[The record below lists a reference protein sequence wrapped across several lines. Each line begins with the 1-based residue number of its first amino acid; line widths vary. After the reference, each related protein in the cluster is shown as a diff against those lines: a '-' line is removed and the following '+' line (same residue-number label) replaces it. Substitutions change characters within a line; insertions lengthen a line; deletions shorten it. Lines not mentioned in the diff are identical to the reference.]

1 MIDSR
6 EPYPE
11 ILRRSQQDAHQYRT
25 GREVIDRV
33 TDRIWVFQ
41 NYHVVEIDAEGYNPR
56 INNDAS
62 RKAIHQW
69 LHTRSG
75 VAGLDASSKITNTQL
90 PDTIVSSS
98 STDLTLDPATG
109 RVVIEDVMKINP
121 QTRADLYARSDLE
134 DGMIAIAS
142 NGDSTVDTPVYYAG
156 GVWRYFSD
164 NTEVPST

>member
-1 MIDSR
+1 MAWPTNDGNISTTNLDAGTDSPAAAR
-6 EPYPE
+6 ADLKLALDELANV
-11 ILRRSQQDAHQYRT
+11 IN
-25 GREVIDRV
+25 GRN
-33 TDRIWVFQ
+33 Q
-41 NYHVVEIDAEGYNPR
+41 A
-56 INNDAS
+56 
-62 RKAIHQW
+62 
-69 LHTRSG
+69 SG

>member
-1 MIDSR
+1 MALPTNDGNISTGNLDAGTDSPAAAR
-6 EPYPE
+6 ADIKTALDELANV
-11 ILRRSQQDAHQYRT
+11 IN
-25 GREVIDRV
+25 GRNE
-33 TDRIWVFQ
+33 
-41 NYHVVEIDAEGYNPR
+41 A
-56 INNDAS
+56 
-62 RKAIHQW
+62 
-69 LHTRSG
+69 SG
-75 VAGLDASSKITNTQL
+75 VAGLDASSKISNTQL

-164 NTEVPST
+164 NSEVPST

>member
-1 MIDSR
+1 MAWPTNDGNISTTNLDAGTDSPAAAR
-6 EPYPE
+6 ADLKLALDELANV
-11 ILRRSQQDAHQYRT
+11 IN
-25 GREVIDRV
+25 GRN
-33 TDRIWVFQ
+33 Q
-41 NYHVVEIDAEGYNPR
+41 A
-56 INNDAS
+56 
-62 RKAIHQW
+62 
-69 LHTRSG
+69 SG
-75 VAGLDASSKITNTQL
+75 VAGLDASSKISNTQL

-164 NTEVPST
+164 NSEVPST

>member
-1 MIDSR
+1 MAWPTNDGNISTTNLDAGTDSPAAAR
-6 EPYPE
+6 ADLKLALDELANV
-11 ILRRSQQDAHQYRT
+11 IN
-25 GREVIDRV
+25 GRNE
-33 TDRIWVFQ
+33 
-41 NYHVVEIDAEGYNPR
+41 A
-56 INNDAS
+56 
-62 RKAIHQW
+62 
-69 LHTRSG
+69 SG

-109 RVVIEDVMKINP
+109 RVVIEDVMKITP

>member
-1 MIDSR
+1 MAWPTNDGNISTTNLDAGTDSPAAAR
-6 EPYPE
+6 ADLKLALDELANV
-11 ILRRSQQDAHQYRT
+11 IN
-25 GREVIDRV
+25 GRNE
-33 TDRIWVFQ
+33 
-41 NYHVVEIDAEGYNPR
+41 A
-56 INNDAS
+56 
-62 RKAIHQW
+62 
-69 LHTRSG
+69 SG

-109 RVVIEDVMKINP
+109 RVVIEDVLKINP

>member
-1 MIDSR
+1 MAWPANDGNISTGNLDAGTDSPAAAR
-6 EPYPE
+6 ADIKTALDELANV
-11 ILRRSQQDAHQYRT
+11 IN
-25 GREVIDRV
+25 GRN
-33 TDRIWVFQ
+33 Q
-41 NYHVVEIDAEGYNPR
+41 A
-56 INNDAS
+56 
-62 RKAIHQW
+62 
-69 LHTRSG
+69 SG
-75 VAGLDASSKITNTQL
+75 VAGLDASSKISNTQL

-164 NTEVPST
+164 NSEVPST